1 MASAKSGF
9 SSAPTQ
15 LRQSAVPT
23 CKTCAKPMTIC
34 YGTGDPKSNDDYPVF
49 HCELGMKCERGS
61 RQQGGRWRCHRWT
74 FKKPG
79 VLAQCDSDVCFQ
91 CCPAPALPATAALGG
106 TATHTDVGS
115 AGSGDGNSQL
125 ADVPTDCAVAIQTL
139 TEGLAQT
146 GSLKRKIAEL
156 QERVTEL
163 TQDVQQTE
171 SLKLEIDELRAQ
183 VTEVRESA
191 SQEYK
196 ALEKEKQDLQAK
208 YDRQI
213 GIGIRD
219 LSPDELRALY
229 AQSLSTASMVAKRL
243 KEDEARR
250 LAGLTHNEYLCPISQ
265 DWMSDPVT
273 ASDGH
278 TYERTEITKWFL
290 TCERNQNNLT
300 SPKTN
305 APLESKTLTPN
316 HALGQAMQTTINNI
330 IEGLVLEEMNKNRI
344 GDKRRRTS

>member
-1 MASAKSGF
+1 MASVESGF
-9 SSAPTQ
+9 SSARTQ
-15 LRQSAVPT
+15 LRQSAVPR
-23 CKTCAKPMTIC
+23 CKTCENLMTIC
-34 YGTGDPKSNDDYPVF
+34 DGTGAPGSNVNYTGF
-49 HCELGMKCERGS
+49 HCDSGINCERGS
-61 RQQGGRWRCHRWT
+61 LLRGARWGCHGWNHKKSVLVNCTSDICFRCR
-74 FKKPG
+74 
-79 VLAQCDSDVCFQ
+79 
-91 CCPAPALPATAALGG
+91 PAPALPATGPLGG

-115 AGSGDGNSQL
+115 AGSGDGNSKL
-125 ADVPTDCAVAIQTL
+125 AAVPADCAAAIQTL

-163 TQDVQQTE
+163 TQELQQTE

-191 SQEYK
+191 SQQYN
-196 ALEKEKQDLQAK
+196 ALKKEKEDLQAK
-208 YDRQI
+208 YDQQI

-250 LAGLTHNEYLCPISQ
+250 LAGLKHNEYLCPISQ

-278 TYERTEITKWFL
+278 TYERKEITKWFL
-290 TCERNQNNLT
+290 TCEQKQTNLT

-316 HALGQAMQTTINNI
+316 HTLRQAMQTTIDNT